1 MTVITAAHC
10 LCCYHDTNDKC
21 ALDTTHHCKN
31 ARDEDGRP
39 TNQILGTTNENNQ
52 PSTRE
57 PFNVASVVLGLKRTP
72 DSSSPTHD
80 QVLRRHFRNAFGVY
94 IRSGQV
100 INGKINLNVKGYYD
114 IGIVKVR
121 MRCDEFAELG
131 LDSLRL
137 PTMKVNYSFIIC
149 F

>member
-1 MTVITAAHC
+1 M
-10 LCCYHDTNDKC
+10 
-21 ALDTTHHCKN
+21 
-31 ARDEDGRP
+31 
-39 TNQILGTTNENNQ
+39 
-52 PSTRE
+52 
-57 PFNVASVVLGLKRTP
+57 VLGLKRTP

-80 QVLRRHFRNAFGVY
+80 QVLRRHLRNAFGVY

-100 INGKINLNVKGYYD
+100 INGKINLNVKGNYD